1 MDWKKK
7 TALKSEWSDMVMEF
21 KFTLEALPSMLD
33 SGILT
38 KDMVMVDRFLQTA
51 LNTKETLT
59 MVLSK
64 VLAVTPGQNNL
75 PKEAK

>member
-51 LNTKETLT
+51 LSTKETLT
-59 MVLSK
+59 MEPSK

>member
-1 MDWKKK
+1 
-7 TALKSEWSDMVMEF
+7 MVMEF

-51 LNTKETLT
+51 LSTKETLT
-59 MVLSK
+59 MEPSK